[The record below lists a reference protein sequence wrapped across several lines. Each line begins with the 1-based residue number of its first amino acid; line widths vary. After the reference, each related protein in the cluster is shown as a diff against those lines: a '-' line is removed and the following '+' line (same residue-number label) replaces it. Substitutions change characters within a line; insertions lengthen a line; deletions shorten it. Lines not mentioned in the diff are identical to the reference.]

1 VQIAIK
7 LATSSTIFQKLR
19 NSLTGT
25 SSTSAAFSGAEQLQ
39 LRSSEGRGVMQ
50 PMSNVPSMPEVA
62 EDEVLENERFM
73 PFQGFKSSHLMGLDP
88 KRCRAIFCGVLN
100 GMCFLTSGVSTMCHF
115 VMMSTTPGIV
125 VQVQQAQKR

>member
-7 LATSSTIFQKLR
+7 LATSSAIFQKLR

-25 SSTSAAFSGAEQLQ
+25 ASISPTVSGAEQLQ
-39 LRSSEGRGVMQ
+39 LRSSEGRSVMH
-50 PMSNVPSMPEVA
+50 PVSNVPAMPEVA

-88 KRCRAIFCGVLN
+88 KRCCAMLWVCAIACCTLHRQSR
-100 GMCFLTSGVSTMCHF
+100 TSAVRS
-115 VMMSTTPGIV
+115 
-125 VQVQQAQKR
+125 